1 LWSGTITRSIGAMIT
16 SSPAPDAALATAER
30 SLTTLEGTLSQMAAD
45 SAIAAET
52 LRDAGAATSP
62 EAHIHAATWWL
73 QRLAA
78 SALATRA
85 TCRAARAAIRTGG
98 APPAAPARSEAAGT
112 AAATRRLAAERTHG
126 SERSIVV
133 GYDGSDAAKRALA
146 RAAESAG
153 EHGTVVI
160 VTIEPQLFSAG
171 PAAEPLVEPGDDPSR
186 LIADARVI
194 VAERGTVGD
203 VVVVTREGDPAEEL
217 LDIARSV
224 GADRIVIGRRG
235 KNFVA
240 RTLMGSVATRIL
252 EHAPCDVL
260 VVV

>member
-1 LWSGTITRSIGAMIT
+1 MIT

-52 LRDAGAATSP
+52 LHDAGAATSP
-62 EAHIHAATWWL
+62 EPHIQVATWWL
-73 QRLAA
+73 HRLAA

-85 TCRAARAAIRTGG
+85 TCRAARAAIRTRGS
-98 APPAAPARSEAAGT
+98 APAAAAAPSGAGGT
-112 AAATRRLAAERTHG
+112 ALGTRPCAAERAHG

-133 GYDGSDAAKRALA
+133 GYDGSDPAKRALA

-153 EHGTVVI
+153 ERGTVVI
-160 VTIEPQLFSAG
+160 VTTEPQLFSAG
-171 PAAEPLVEPGDDPSR
+171 AAAEPLVEPGDDP
-186 LIADARVI
+186 LQLLADARVI

-203 VVVVTREGDPAEEL
+203 VVVVTRKGDPAEEL
-217 LDIARSV
+217 LNIARSV

-240 RTLMGSVATRIL
+240 RMLMGSVATRVL

-260 VVV
+260 VVA